1 MQTILRCE
9 AYDSVF
15 MQGYQ
20 PTLHVNIQ
28 SWFVCFIFSVG
39 FLNLGKNF
47 LHFNTSENV
56 VVMPI
61 LF

>member
-1 MQTILRCE
+1 MTV
-9 AYDSVF
+9 VF

-47 LHFNTSENV
+47 LHFNTLENV